1 MDKMQ
6 ARSPDGNSLPAYLA
20 VPNSRLRGM
29 IYPCLMT
36 IADFDK
42 QPRGPHLFDWW
53 VGRQRIAT
61 PLGLFSVEFQM
72 LDDDDTN
79 PSDDEMLRRASG
91 LVTYTGSHGEF
102 ILDIVFGYYLL
113 AAEERDWM
121 EDCGIPR
128 GLPRNRIA
136 DYVRE
141 DRSLVVARHLNW
153 DQPYT
158 TSIHVVPLWDE
169 EHALSL
175 EFRDGAIVA
184 ANDSQFRLEAGVLRW
199 ND

>member
-1 MDKMQ
+1 
-6 ARSPDGNSLPAYLA
+6 
-20 VPNSRLRGM
+20 
-29 IYPCLMT
+29 
-36 IADFDK
+36 
-42 QPRGPHLFDWW
+42 
-53 VGRQRIAT
+53 
-61 PLGLFSVEFQM
+61 LGLFSVEFQM

-79 PSDDEMLRRASG
+79 PPDDEMLRRASG

-141 DRSLVVARHLNW
+141 DRINLTQLRSMLFRYGMKSMHCRWSFVMVRLLL
-153 DQPYT
+153 QT
-158 TSIHVVPLWDE
+158 IHCLGLRQ
-169 EHALSL
+169 A
-175 EFRDGAIVA
+175 FCDGTIDGRVLPW
-184 ANDSQFRLEAGVLRW
+184 ANVRTPASGQ
-199 ND
+199 

>member
-1 MDKMQ
+1 
-6 ARSPDGNSLPAYLA
+6 
-20 VPNSRLRGM
+20 
-29 IYPCLMT
+29 
-36 IADFDK
+36 
-42 QPRGPHLFDWW
+42 
-53 VGRQRIAT
+53 
-61 PLGLFSVEFQM
+61 LGLFSVEFQM

-79 PSDDEMLRRASG
+79 PPDDEMLRRASG

-184 ANDSQFRLEAGVLRW
+184 ANDSLFRLEAGVLRW